1 MFASLITKSN
11 LIDANDSRSV
21 AIYARVSTREQ
32 SELGYSVRDQEVKC
46 TKYIEYMDEESS
58 IIECK
63 KYLDEGQSAKS
74 LERKQM
80 KQLIDDIK
88 NNKIKAVVIHNL
100 DRITRKMKDFIHL
113 IELFERYNVE
123 LISLREKL
131 ETNSAMGRFLVGII
145 ILIAEWEAD
154 TISERTIRGI
164 DRSAMEGNYAISSD
178 VPLGYRKIGKKL
190 EVDLIT
196 SKVIAYIFE
205 MVASN
210 RFTVNGLVK
219 HMELEFPING
229 IKWSEKKLRKIVK
242 NKLYMGT
249 FENKR
254 ISIENHTPAIVTK
267 EQWELANNMVAG
279 RSRKAKFDYIFKH
292 RMICAECNKEM
303 KVEPGTSMNS
313 TKYFYY
319 RCPMCGSRISE
330 IRIQESIS
338 TELDSFTRRYYRD
351 KEVSSISRNIVKLK
365 RKLHQAHQKNDINE
379 IGEITN
385 TIMRNEEKRDI
396 AMSMGTKT
404 WKQLTKEEKTKI
416 FEEMNLEIFNFVSR
430 KKAYVIARI

>member
-1 MFASLITKSN
+1 MFASLIAKSN
-11 LIDANDSRSV
+11 LIDTEDNRSV

-46 TKYIEYMDEESS
+46 TKYIEYMDENNS
-58 IIECK
+58 IKECL

-74 LERKQM
+74 LDRRQM

-88 NNKIKAVVIHNL
+88 HSKIKAVVIHNL
-100 DRITRKMKDFIHL
+100 DRITRKMKDFIYL
-113 IELFERYNVE
+113 IELFEEYNVE

-164 DRSAMEGNYAISSD
+164 DRSALEGNYAISSIA
-178 VPLGYRKIGKKL
+178 PLGYRKIGKKL
-190 EVDLIT
+190 DIDPIT
-196 SKVIAYIFE
+196 SNVIEYIFK
-205 MVASN
+205 MISSN

-219 HMELEFPING
+219 HMENEYPICG
-229 IKWSEKKLRKIVK
+229 VKWSEKKLRKIIK

-254 ISIENHTPAIVTK
+254 VSIENHTPAIVTS
-267 EQWELANNMVAG
+267 EIWNQANNMVAG
-279 RSRKAKFDYIFKH
+279 RSRKAKFEYIFKK
-292 RMICAECNKEM
+292 RMMCAECNKEM
-303 KVEPGTSMNS
+303 KVEAGTSMNS

-319 RCPMCGSRISE
+319 KCPVCGARISE
-330 IRIQESIS
+330 MRIQENMSA
-338 TELDSFTRRYYRD
+338 ELDSYTRRYYRD
-351 KEVSSISRNIVKLK
+351 KEVNAISKNLSKLK
-365 RKLHQAHQKNDINE
+365 RKLHQAHQKNDISE

-385 TIMRNEEKRDI
+385 SIMKNEEKRDV

-404 WKQLTKEEKTKI
+404 WRQLTKNEKTKI
-416 FEEMNLEIFNFVSR
+416 FEEMNLEIFNFVSN
-430 KKAYVIARI
+430 KKAYIIARM